1 MNCISQI
8 TWPLVSFFTL
18 FLSKQSRQRAPSS
31 PLSLSSLLSSS
42 VFFCLLLSSFRFSVI
57 WEGSVGVRFTND
69 FLFGV
74 KADSGFRMYLNG
86 SLLLDA
92 WDQGSSSSSAAL
104 VTSLPVTITGGEPQD
119 LVMEYYASNQNATA
133 QLLLVVFP
141 LFFLFSS
148 LSLSLSLTLSS
159 H

>member
-1 MNCISQI
+1 
-8 TWPLVSFFTL
+8 L
-18 FLSKQSRQRAPSS
+18 FLF
-31 PLSLSSLLSSS
+31 SLYFFQNNLDNELLHPHFHFPPFCLLLLLLLLLSSS
-42 VFFCLLLSSFRFSVI
+42 SSFRFSVI